1 MYSLFDILYDPIAS
15 CGSQRS
21 ELIAARIMSEQIIPD
36 RSNHFA
42 KLRSA

>member
-21 ELIAARIMSEQIIPD
+21 ELIAARIMPEQIIPD
-36 RSNHFA
+36 RSNRFA